1 MENFVEVNFEPG
13 TFFNYFIKINI
24 KNIDLNEI
32 TNMIGKA
39 LEILT
44 KFYGKSPEFFGNFYF
59 LDKFY
64 IFFSSQK
71 FY

>member
-39 LEILT
+39 LEIPT
-44 KFYGKSPEFFGNFYF
+44 KFYGKSPEFTIQIYMQH
-59 LDKFY
+59 D
-64 IFFSSQK
+64 
-71 FY
+71 

>member
-44 KFYGKSPEFFGNFYF
+44 KFYGKSPEFTIQIYMQH
-59 LDKFY
+59 D
-64 IFFSSQK
+64 
-71 FY
+71 

>member
-44 KFYGKSPEFFGNFYF
+44 KFYGKSHEFFGNFYF

-71 FY
+71 LY